1 MFVQIIAC
9 SVKFNLLSCSHVLI
23 FVLCVADL
31 KSYFQECVT
40 NFKSTPTLAHLRT
53 LEKRIA
59 EKFKF
64 KDFSQLQ
71 QGTFLDFIFNNK
83 KVCVSTCVML
93 LMASLS

>member
-9 SVKFNLLSCSHVLI
+9 SVKFHLLSCSHVLI